1 MCVTDFSGVSRGFS
15 QFPPPPAFAV
25 ILAPAVH
32 RPLTPSVLPLGTS
45 LSRHMENTS
54 LAPQCDD
61 NPHPL
66 CSAGAQRQAGCR
78 ARRGDGGGRAWEGC
92 RLTFPHPSP
101 LCRHSPSGRLACA
114 TFTRPTV
121 QISGSFLVCLPLLR
135 PQPSHKRVP
144 LQRRLA
150 GGSLPG
156 CAPRHDAGRRA
167 GGCWG
172 GGEPRGPQ
180 RPETLRVRL
189 PPEPLTTPQP
199 EPRLPPPSLPPS
211 LSGPA
216 RPCSRPPAL
225 TPPPS
230 PARPPA
236 SPVCAL

>member
-1 MCVTDFSGVSRGFS
+1 M
-15 QFPPPPAFAV
+15 
-25 ILAPAVH
+25 
-32 RPLTPSVLPLGTS
+32 
-45 LSRHMENTS
+45 
-54 LAPQCDD
+54 APQCDD

-167 GGCWG
+167 GGVLG
-172 GGEPRGPQ
+172 RRGASRSPAPRDAAGAAAPGAADYAAA
-180 RPETLRVRL
+180 RAAAPS
-189 PPEPLTTPQP
+189 
-199 EPRLPPPSLPPS
+199 SLPPS
-211 LSGPA
+211 LPLRPRAPLLPA
-216 RPCSRPPAL
+216 SRPYS
-225 TPPPS
+225 TPFPCPTPS
-230 PARPPA
+230 L
-236 SPVCAL
+236 SCVCALNNFILFGKRIMHLTLPGRNNQPSRTRNRCKKNKRRE